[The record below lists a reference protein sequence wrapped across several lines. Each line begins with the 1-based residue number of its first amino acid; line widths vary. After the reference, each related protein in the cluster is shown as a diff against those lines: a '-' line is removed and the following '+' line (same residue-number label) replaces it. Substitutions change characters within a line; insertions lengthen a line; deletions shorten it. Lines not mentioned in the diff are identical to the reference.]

1 MTIRTPRIKPVLQG
15 VALAAAAVTAMGGGA
30 AALAATASPSVK
42 AAGSSSR
49 VPLSKVGLGWSVAE
63 YTAGYNKHP
72 AKTTLYAV
80 SPQGKKFPFFTFP
93 ASLSGTK
100 AFYLVDWSGD
110 GQRVLVR
117 NFFNKFE
124 QISLAT
130 GKVISTFKLP
140 ADANA
145 FGYTRPTGQNI
156 LAVNGTSIVRYDLTG
171 HLAKVLTKSAED
183 AIESP
188 DGSSVVVNAKAG
200 LGVVSNAGGPVKVL
214 PAPIAT
220 FGCNPVRW
228 WNSTTILGYC
238 NAKHGP
244 AAPRLWLFPA
254 NGGKVTAL
262 TAQRGNKG
270 PDLGDINA
278 YKLSSGTFLQALGP
292 CGVEF
297 IATQSADGTAHAVTL
312 PGVHYA
318 SDFIVTGQGSNLL
331 VSPSNGCTAGAALV
345 LFNPH
350 TKKVNWILRPTGKSA
365 GVEAAVPFGRP
376 LS

>member
-1 MTIRTPRIKPVLQG
+1 M
-15 VALAAAAVTAMGGGA
+15 
-30 AALAATASPSVK
+30 
-42 AAGSSSR
+42 
-49 VPLSKVGLGWSVAE
+49 AE
-63 YTAGYNKHP
+63 FTKGFNKHP
-72 AKTTLYAV
+72 APTTLYAV
-80 SPQGKKFPFFTFP
+80 SPQGKTFPFYTWP
-93 ASLSGTK
+93 ASFSGTK

-117 NFFNKFE
+117 NFFNKYE
-124 QISLAT
+124 QISLST
-130 GKVISTFKLP
+130 GKVINTFKLP

-145 FGYTRPTGQNI
+145 LGYTRPGGQNI
-156 LAVNGTSIVRYDLTG
+156 LAANGSTILRYDLNG
-171 HLAKVLTKSAED
+171 HQTMVLSKNAQD

-188 DGSSVVVNAKAG
+188 DGTSVVLNAKSG

-214 PAPIAT
+214 RAPIAV

-228 WNSTTILGYC
+228 WNSTTVLGDC

-244 AAPRLWLFPA
+244 GAARLWLFPV

-278 YKLSSGTFLQALGP
+278 YKLTSGTYLQALGP

-297 IATQSADGTAHAVTL
+297 IATQSANGTAHAVTL

-331 VSPSNGCTAGAALV
+331 VQASNGCTAGAALV

-350 TKKVNWILRPTGKSA
+350 TKKVGWIFRPTGKSY
-365 GVEAAVPFGRP
+365 GIETVVPFGRP
-376 LS
+376 FS